1 MEDFSNF
8 ITEEIFILNEDTPTL
23 SKVEN
28 PTIQESYKL
37 GIVAGDIAEEEKVL
51 LGNILDALKV
61 EKEDILQGEEV
72 QLEKSNRWI
81 IFATNYVMNSVSLE
95 YYKPTTIQTASVLL
109 AQPLSMLRDS
119 QEQKQKLWKAL
130 KQLFDM

>member
-8 ITEEIFILNEDTPTL
+8 IHEEIFIINEDVPTS

-28 PTIQESYKL
+28 STSQESYKL
-37 GIVAGDIAEEEKVL
+37 GIVAGDLAEEEMVL

-61 EKEDILQGEEV
+61 EKKDILHGEEV

-81 IFATNYVMNSVSLE
+81 IFATSYVMNSVSLAH
-95 YYKPTTIQTASVLL
+95 YKPTTIQTASVLL

-130 KQLFDM
+130 QELFNM